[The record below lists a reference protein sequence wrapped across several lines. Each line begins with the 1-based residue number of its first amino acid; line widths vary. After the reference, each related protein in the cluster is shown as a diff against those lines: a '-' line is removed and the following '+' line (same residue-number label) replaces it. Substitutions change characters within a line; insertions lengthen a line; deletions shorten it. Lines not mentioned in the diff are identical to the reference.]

1 MEYKLVYVCS
11 PLSAETEEEKQ
22 HNMENAKMYS
32 KIVSYL
38 INCKAI
44 APHSCLPEIL
54 DDENPKE
61 RLIAMNICK
70 NILEECDA
78 MFIIGDK
85 ISKGMQI
92 EIEHVSGFRFTKTR
106 LWRPDFFPALAKSKN
121 IPIFRLDFTVGAIKV
136 LVGDQS

>member
-1 MEYKLVYVCS
+1 MEYKIVYVCS
-11 PLSAETEEEKQ
+11 PLSADTEEEKQ

-78 MFIIGDK
+78 MFVIGDK

-92 EIEHVSGFRFTKTR
+92 EIEH
-106 LWRPDFFPALAKSKN
+106 AKSKN
-121 IPIFRLDFTVGAIKV
+121 IPILRLDFTVGAIKV
-136 LVGDQS
+136 LVGDNN